1 MDPTYLKSK
10 MLQICLS
17 IIVLS
22 QTAENTSLP
31 ALLPIELAVSPSP
44 LTNIFSKSTLHQE
57 NWWQDMHK
65 IDKQKI

>member
-57 NWWQDMHK
+57 N
-65 IDKQKI
+65 

>member
-1 MDPTYLKSK
+1 MDPTYLKSE

-57 NWWQDMHK
+57 N
-65 IDKQKI
+65 